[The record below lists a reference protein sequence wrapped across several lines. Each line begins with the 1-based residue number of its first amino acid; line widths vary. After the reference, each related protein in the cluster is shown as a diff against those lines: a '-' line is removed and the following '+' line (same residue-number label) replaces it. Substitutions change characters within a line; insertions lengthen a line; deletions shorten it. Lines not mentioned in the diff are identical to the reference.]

1 MRLSTLIMATTLT
14 AALAGAA
21 MAQPPGGGRGPAQ
34 TPEERAAAFDKAD
47 ANKDGKLDKAE
58 FKTTLPAEFADRA
71 DMAFDRRDA
80 DKDGFVTKAEFTAAG
95 GRGGGGGGRP
105 GGQ

>member
-1 MRLSTLIMATTLT
+1 MRITLFVAASVAT
-14 AALAGAA
+14 ALVAGAA
-21 MAQPPGGGRGPAQ
+21 MAQPPQ
-34 TPEERAAAFDKAD
+34 QSPEERAAAFDKAD

-80 DKDGFVTKAEFTAAG
+80 NKDGFVDKAEFTAAG
-95 GRGGGGGGRP
+95 GRRGGGGGAP
-105 GGQ
+105 AQ

>member
-1 MRLSTLIMATTLT
+1 MRIQLIVV
-14 AALAGAA
+14 AAAPTHFAAGAA
-21 MAQPPGGGRGPAQ
+21 MAQPAPQ
-34 TPEERAAAFDKAD
+34 TPEQRAAAFDKAD

-80 DKDGFVTKAEFTAAG
+80 NKDGFVDKAEFTAAG
-95 GRGGGGGGRP
+95 GRRGGGGGAP
-105 GGQ
+105 AQ

>member
-1 MRLSTLIMATTLT
+1 MRTSTFFVT
-14 AALAGAA
+14 AALVAGLATSA
-21 MAQPPGGGRGPAQ
+21 FAQPPAGGGRGPAQ

-58 FKTTLPAEFADRA
+58 FKATLPEAMQANA

-80 DKDGFVTKAEFTAAG
+80 DKDGFVSKAEFTAAG
-95 GRGGGGGGRP
+95 GRRGP
-105 GGQ
+105 PAQ